1 MILMPAAENPR
12 PPHKCECVA
21 RVPQDLMD
29 EGRDWWI
36 GKLLEPVPEWPG
48 ETHCLHMKAPRQ
60 DVVFLMREGD
70 FRWLTVLFTACFGKV
85 DLKWLERVARGA
97 ERAGAEFQE
106 ERS

>member
-1 MILMPAAENPR
+1 
-12 PPHKCECVA
+12 
-21 RVPQDLMD
+21 
-29 EGRDWWI
+29 
-36 GKLLEPVPEWPG
+36 
-48 ETHCLHMKAPRQ
+48 MKAPRQ